1 MMLSL
6 KIAILASF
14 YVSFAGASNGDLF
27 DAAYLCHADNEKE
40 YCPTDA
46 TCKPDGDCSECD
58 GNYDVDNKY
67 HLCVSNNPRICQ
79 RQNKKYCPS
88 DNSCVTGCSSC
99 AYFTSVDNNKHI
111 CMQPNP
117 ITCGNLRGG
126 SYGSTKYIYCP
137 HFKSCIQDT
146 QCTSSCGH
154 YKYADRTNHRCVH
167 VTSPRVCRFDA
178 EKLFCPSDRLCKPHN
193 DCTSCTGFNFA
204 DNVNHIC
211 IKPDETSCNLLMH
224 AYRLALVATS
234 SLNLITKKSVKIV
247 VLARRYACQRT
258 SAC

>member
-1 MMLSL
+1 MYHWHPLKPHTSPYTPQHSKRQDRKRQSRHVLVKYLPNTKMMLPL

-14 YVSFAGASNGDLF
+14 YVSFAGASNSDLF

-67 HLCVSNNPRICQ
+67 HLCVSNTPRICQ

-88 DNSCVTGCSSC
+88 DNSCVTACSSC

-117 ITCGNLRGG
+117 STCGNLRGG

-178 EKLFCPSDRLCKPHN
+178 EKLFCPSDHGKFC
-193 DCTSCTGFNFA
+193 
-204 DNVNHIC
+204 V
-211 IKPDETSCNLLMH
+211 E
-224 AYRLALVATS
+224 
-234 SLNLITKKSVKIV
+234 
-247 VLARRYACQRT
+247 
-258 SAC
+258 